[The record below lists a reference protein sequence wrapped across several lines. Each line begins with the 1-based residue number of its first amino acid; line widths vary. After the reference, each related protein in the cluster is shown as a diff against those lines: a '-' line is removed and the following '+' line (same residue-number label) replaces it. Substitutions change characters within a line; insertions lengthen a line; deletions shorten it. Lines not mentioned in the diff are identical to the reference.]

1 MWQKSQGETVGQLHV
16 CLTAPVPEHCCRP
29 ATQVPEHCVIGVPAC
44 VLWWR
49 KSKLWDGCCGSQ
61 SPMYPS
67 TAKDCRELR
76 MVVLCAM
83 LEGDG

>member
-1 MWQKSQGETVGQLHV
+1 MWQKGQGETTGTAA
-16 CLTAPVPEHCCRP
+16 CLPHCSSARALLP
-29 ATQVPEHCVIGVPAC
+29 ASYSGARTLCNRSPAC
-44 VLWWR
+44 VFWWR